1 MGKWRHILHAAVSA
15 ETKRRV
21 KVAAAADLVTPSAW
35 LRRVAIRAL
44 GRPPATLER
53 SELEEPSR
61 DLRDHRLSVRFSPED
76 CLLLEARA
84 LARGMRPATYASV
97 LIRSHLRSL
106 APLPKDELLA
116 LKQAV
121 SELGALTRDLQ
132 RIVHVLGQ
140 DGRAATSGKPDLQAV
155 VRLCRVLRS
164 DTKALIQANVNS
176 WEIGRPL
183 SASTLRH
190 PTRL

>member
-1 MGKWRHILHAAVSA
+1 VSDA
-15 ETKRRV
+15 PT
-21 KVAAAADLVTPSAW
+21 AP
-35 LRRVAIRAL
+35 
-44 GRPPATLER
+44 
-53 SELEEPSR
+53 EL
-61 DLRDHRLSVRFSPED
+61 LSVKPPQWD
-76 CLLLEARA
+76 
-84 LARGMRPATYASV
+84 
-97 LIRSHLRSL
+97 
-106 APLPKDELLA
+106 
-116 LKQAV
+116 QAV

-183 SASTLRH
+183 SASTTSPSDAAVAGCR
-190 PTRL
+190 